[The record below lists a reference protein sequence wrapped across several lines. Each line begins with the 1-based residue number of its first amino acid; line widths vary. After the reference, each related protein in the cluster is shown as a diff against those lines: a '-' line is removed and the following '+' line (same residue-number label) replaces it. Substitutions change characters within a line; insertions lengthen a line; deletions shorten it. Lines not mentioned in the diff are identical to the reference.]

1 LVHAWRRREEAA
13 DRRVATVCCVLANI
27 HRGRNVPPFSV
38 DDFMPRRPLTT
49 AERIAANDA
58 FMAAAKAGLIEP

>member
-1 LVHAWRRREEAA
+1 
-13 DRRVATVCCVLANI
+13 VCCVLANI